1 MKIKGKI
8 TYGANIDKDFKNTL
22 IVMIQ
27 IKTDN
32 DEYIT
37 CYDFNPKNNP
47 CNKIYSKLQLGTLV
61 EITYNESS
69 YMVKVA
75 ENHPYVEIDFYQINN
90 ITILDN

>member
-8 TYGANIDKDFKNTL
+8 TYGTNIDKDFKDTL

-37 CYDFNPKNNP
+37 C
-47 CNKIYSKLQLGTLV
+47 
-61 EITYNESS
+61 
-69 YMVKVA
+69 
-75 ENHPYVEIDFYQINN
+75 
-90 ITILDN
+90 

>member
-8 TYGANIDKDFKNTL
+8 TYGANINKDFKNTL

-37 CYDFNPKNNP
+37 FYDFSPKNNQ
-47 CNKIYSKLQLGTLV
+47 CNEIYSKLQLGILV
-61 EITYNESS
+61 EITYNERS

-90 ITILDN
+90 IVILDN